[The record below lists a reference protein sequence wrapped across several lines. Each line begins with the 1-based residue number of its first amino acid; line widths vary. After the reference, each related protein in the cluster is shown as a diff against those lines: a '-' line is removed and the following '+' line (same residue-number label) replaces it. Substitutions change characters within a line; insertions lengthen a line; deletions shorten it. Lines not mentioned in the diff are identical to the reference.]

1 MAPRTSL
8 TLRKQG
14 FLCETFVLLLK
25 SRSLADRRYFGGWL
39 RSLFA
44 YDIKKDARKDAHSSL
59 LAKKATS
66 GLYEIQFHN
75 VKPECLEAYNN
86 LSDEVHRELHSNAD
100 YPCEV
105 AGSWNTWYGE
115 QDQAVHL
122 WRYYGGYPVL
132 TECLNKLRLSK
143 AYLEFH
149 RERSKMLISQRNQLL
164 LEFSFWNQ
172 PVPRTGPNIYEL
184 RTYRLKPGSMI
195 EWGNHWA
202 RAIKYRQNNNEAVG
216 GFFTQIGELYVV
228 HHLWAYT
235 DLQSREET
243 RNSAW
248 LKEGWDASVHYT
260 VPLIQSMESRIL
272 VPTKTSPLQ

>member
-1 MAPRTSL
+1 EL
-8 TLRKQG
+8 TGLSIKG
-14 FLCETFVLLLK
+14 SATNGT
-25 SRSLADRRYFGGWL
+25 LADRRYFGGWL

-86 LSDEVHRELHSNAD
+86 LSELHSNAD

>member
-1 MAPRTSL
+1 MASLPLKNCKPR
-8 TLRKQG
+8 
-14 FLCETFVLLLK
+14 FLCETFV
-25 SRSLADRRYFGGWL
+25 SLVQ
-39 RSLFA
+39 SS
-44 YDIKKDARKDAHSSL
+44 KKDARKDAHSSL
-59 LAKKATS
+59 LAKRDTS

-75 VKPECLEAYNN
+75 VKPECLDAYNS
-86 LSDEVHRELHSNAD
+86 LCAELHGELYRDINEA
-100 YPCEV
+100 CEEV
-105 AGSWNTWYGE
+105 GSWNTWYG
-115 QDQAVHL
+115 QGNQAVHL

-132 TECLNKLRLSK
+132 TDCLKKLKLNKT
-143 AYLEFH
+143 YLEFH
-149 RERSKMLISQRNQLL
+149 RERSKMLMSQQNQLL

-202 RAIKYRQNNNEAVG
+202 RAIKYRQENNEAVG

-228 HHLWAYT
+228 HHLWAYK

-248 LKEGWDASVHYT
+248 LKEGWDVSVHYT
-260 VPLIQSMESRIL
+260 VPLVQRMESRIL